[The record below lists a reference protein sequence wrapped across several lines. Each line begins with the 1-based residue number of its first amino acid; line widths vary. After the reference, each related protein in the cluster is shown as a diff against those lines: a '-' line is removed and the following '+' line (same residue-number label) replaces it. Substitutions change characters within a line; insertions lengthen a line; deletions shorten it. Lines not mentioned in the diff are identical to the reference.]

1 LTKITATSLDDISGL
16 TITGNTKLTS
26 VSFPALNSI
35 GTTATGTAVTAAT
48 LAINDNDFTAITSA
62 SGLNGLKA
70 YMDLAVAKAA
80 SSQVEFDNVSKITLA
95 DGTNQTAAYKPASGK
110 SGFGIDWSGV
120 DNDVDIILKTAA
132 TGTTNSAITQKATGS
147 ISSTGHAADVTLAVT
162 AGGVTKTATLSAGF
176 TNGISGYN
184 VGQPSTFY
192 PAVAAELNRQFDA
205 TAHPFN
211 VVIANDFQRSFTYD
225 LDAFAGGI
233 SSPTTL
239 LTGTTR
245 GNLDFNF
252 AGVNATANLTGT
264 ISVADE
270 IVEHIL
276 TAIKGSAATKTTNVT
291 RTGATLIVTPMIT
304 GTAITDVFYTGAAP
318 ALNFNAYSAALSLTR
333 ALTASHT
340 IVVKSIVESKGWRI
354 TVENESLTVKA
365 AELEADGQFLSG
377 GMSSTSRLLASQV
390 GDVASSTSTLV
401 AWANTRSSS
410 NGSFVAAV
418 SASITSWL

>member
-1 LTKITATSLDDISGL
+1 M
-16 TITGNTKLTS
+16 N
-26 VSFPALNSI
+26 
-35 GTTATGTAVTAAT
+35 
-48 LAINDNDFTAITSA
+48 
-62 SGLNGLKA
+62 
-70 YMDLAVAKAA
+70 LAVAKAA
-80 SSQVEFDNVSKITLA
+80 SSHVEFDNVSKITLA

-132 TGTTNSAITQKATGS
+132 TGTTNAAITQKATGS

-184 VGQPSTFY
+184 VAQPSTFY
-192 PAVAAELNRQFDA
+192 PAVAAELNRQFDE
-205 TAHPFN
+205 TSHPFN

-225 LDAFAGGI
+225 IDAFAGGI
-233 SSPTTL
+233 SSPTSL
-239 LTGTTR
+239 LTGTNR
-245 GNLDFNF
+245 YLDFNF
-252 AGVNATANLTGT
+252 AGVNITANLSAT
-264 ISVADE
+264 IATTDAL
-270 IVEHIL
+270 VERFL
-276 TAIKGSAATKTTNVT
+276 LAIKASAATRTTNVI
-291 RTGATLIVTPMIT
+291 RTGARLVVTPMLA
-304 GTAITDVFYTGAAP
+304 GTNITDVFYTGAAP
-318 ALNFNAYSAALSLTR
+318 ALGFNAYSAALSLTR

-340 IVVKSIVESKGWRI
+340 IVVKSTLEAKGWRI
-354 TVENESLTVKA
+354 TVENESLTVREA
-365 AELEADGQFLSG
+365 NLEADGQFLSG

-390 GDVASSTSTLV
+390 GNNALSNTAVLV